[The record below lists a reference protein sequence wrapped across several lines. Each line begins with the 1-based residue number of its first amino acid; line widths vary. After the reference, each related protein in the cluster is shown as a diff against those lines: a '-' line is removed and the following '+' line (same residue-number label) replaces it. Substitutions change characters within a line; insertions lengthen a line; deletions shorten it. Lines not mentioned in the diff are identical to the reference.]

1 MPLGTTGQ
9 PVIQTQIRIQGN
21 VATELK
27 QPGHTDGS
35 KSPGTSGQQPVFTV
49 LQRPNT
55 TVPQSN
61 ITILQNPGSSS
72 SLMQKGTSSQ
82 QGALSLIHKPAPTS
96 SQQNANSSS
105 AQKSP
110 QPMFNQSVPN
120 FSIIQKPNSTQ
131 AQMVLS
137 PQVLP
142 NTANPLGKSCMVVQ
156 SPHNKGDSN
165 SRKTPP
171 VSIQTYEAS
180 PQQAVTE
187 IKFQIPPQLQKPEYV
202 NMKSDSASVSES
214 RGDLKNIPTTVLAT
228 EMNDNAKSVMD
239 IVATGENLLEDLEKF
254 TESSSKS
261 TESSSKATEAPMKV
275 ATSEAETRTTK
286 VLDSSS
292 KSESAKKLDNDS
304 NGAKLEISKQE
315 SKDKNKV
322 KEDSK
327 SKDRNE
333 ESSLLCEEKMDIDD
347 LTPVKKAG
355 ENKSRDSNVPTNET
369 SDKIVSNAKSSESST
384 KSKDEKSTKEMSDS
398 NVSETQSKEGGKGNS
413 KENKAD
419 ENSSIKVKLEVND
432 SVPSSTAD
440 NSDPYDGMVWNE
452 GVGTLEGSDLKVC
465 YRISAVLFNMLNT
478 LITRYARDHR
488 IS

>member
-72 SLMQKGTSSQ
+72 SLMQKGASSQ

-96 SQQNANSSS
+96 SQQNANSSNS
-105 AQKSP
+105 QKSP

-142 NTANPLGKSCMVVQ
+142 NTANPLGKGCMVVQ

-180 PQQAVTE
+180 SQQAVTE

-254 TESSSKS
+254 AEASSKS
-261 TESSSKATEAPMKV
+261 TESSSKVTEAPMKV
-275 ATSEAETRTTK
+275 ATSEAETRTTN

-292 KSESAKKLDNDS
+292 NSESAKKLDNDS
-304 NGAKLEISKQE
+304 SGAKSEISKQE
-315 SKDKNKV
+315 SKDKNKD

-327 SKDRNE
+327 SKD
-333 ESSLLCEEKMDIDD
+333 SSLLCDEKMDIDD
-347 LTPVKKAG
+347 LTPLKKAG
-355 ENKSRDSNVPTNET
+355 ENKNRDSNLPTDEK

-384 KSKDEKSTKEMSDS
+384 KSKDEKSDS

-413 KENKAD
+413 KESKAD
-419 ENSSIKVKLEVND
+419 ENSSIKVKSEVND

-440 NSDPYDGMVWNE
+440 GSDPYDGMVWNE

-465 YRISAVLFNMLNT
+465 YRISAVHFNMFNT
-478 LITRYARDHR
+478 LINRYARDHR
-488 IS
+488 ISQGF